1 MKETAACLSP
11 NHGANSVLSEHRVAV
26 SSDSSR
32 SGCAALSVCLSP
44 ECFWS
49 RSTASQL
56 FVHARSCHH
65 PVAGSHIIINTSSC
79 NIQGNKVG
87 YFHSYPVFE
96 LCDRLPLHPPLHA
109 LLCRAETCCVAV
121 WDDCS
126 CLGNNGWDGWITFC
140 FLSPSVGS
148 VRPSVTRDGGAN
160 LKGVHL
166 TQQWHAKPYCSCVI
180 SVLAPACS
188 ERSSVLWGCAKDQLE
203 AAFFQIKSHMA
214 PI

>member
-1 MKETAACLSP
+1 MQHPLSRDLGLGFDTHKPRWWKRGPCVSHQITAQNPSCL
-11 NHGANSVLSEHRVAV
+11 NREWLSDQTHPEVAV
-26 SSDSSR
+26 PSYQSV
-32 SGCAALSVCLSP
+32 SVCLSP

-49 RSTASQL
+49 RLTASQL

-96 LCDRLPLHPPLHA
+96 LCDWLPLHPPLHT

-126 CLGNNGWDGWITFC
+126 CMGNNGRDGWITFC

-148 VRPSVTRDGGAN
+148 VRPSVTQNGGQT
-160 LKGVHL
+160 LKEY
-166 TQQWHAKPYCSCVI
+166 T
-180 SVLAPACS
+180 
-188 ERSSVLWGCAKDQLE
+188 
-203 AAFFQIKSHMA
+203 
-214 PI
+214 